1 MPDDELLNPVLPGDP
16 GGNPHR
22 LTDRVHAGVGE
33 LLRRQRP
40 RLPSSPTRHLSHD
53 LNTIEQTYEPRQECT
68 TEPSGR
74 WARGSGRSGST
85 MPVDRPQE
93 DEARAETGQ

>member
-53 LNTIEQTYEPRQECT
+53 LNTIEQTYEPV
-68 TEPSGR
+68 PLGR
-74 WARGSGRSGST
+74 PR
-85 MPVDRPQE
+85 
-93 DEARAETGQ
+93 